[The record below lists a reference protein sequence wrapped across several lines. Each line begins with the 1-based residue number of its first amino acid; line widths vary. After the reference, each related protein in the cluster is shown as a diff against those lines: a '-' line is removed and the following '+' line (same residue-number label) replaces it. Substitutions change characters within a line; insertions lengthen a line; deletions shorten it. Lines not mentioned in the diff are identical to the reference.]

1 MNTIST
7 PARITSAVFAVLTSA
22 VILGS
27 TVVGITSGANEHS
40 SIVIALERAP
50 AAATA
55 SN

>member
-7 PARITSAVFAVLTSA
+7 QARIVSGVFAALTSA

-27 TVVGITSGANEHS
+27 TVVGITSGANEQS
-40 SIVIALERAP
+40 SVVIALERP
-50 AAATA
+50 VAATA